1 MGKNY
6 IWSWFQ
12 LNSWLF
18 FFPYRKQ
25 YEKDELE
32 YVQTQKNY
40 AFPEDKISRGMKL
53 FKSRQTTLDFDT
65 EKHLSKDEIVSPNV
79 LEQYDS

>member
-1 MGKNY
+1 MILIRTQFLIN
-6 IWSWFQ
+6 
-12 LNSWLF
+12 

-53 FKSRQTTLDFDT
+53 FNSRQTTLDFDT
-65 EKHLSKDEIVSPNV
+65 EKHLSKDEIVSPSV
-79 LEQYDS
+79 LEQFDS